1 MLRARLCSAPW
12 EWGCSSWAV
21 DRRPRLRAIG
31 APVPGAGSGFSA
43 LLARSRIADF
53 SFRLCDVSQGRV
65 RIRGK
70 AGSDSI
76 TWILPHVCARHCHGA
91 SALALRSQ
99 SSSSRP
105 RLKGLHRNLV
115 ATRRPPSH
123 HIGVSFQDSGQ
134 LCLLSSRMAPPG
146 PLKWNH
152 RRELDFPGPG
162 TCVRCSLISA
172 QAAGPPQPGYGAPPV
187 LGHAL
192 LTLVGTETQ

>member
-1 MLRARLCSAPW
+1 MLLLGCRLAAKAESNRGPCPWSQERIPCIPGLITRCSFLFRFVRC
-12 EWGCSSWAV
+12 E
-21 DRRPRLRAIG
+21 
-31 APVPGAGSGFSA
+31 PVGGG
-43 LLARSRIADF
+43 
-53 SFRLCDVSQGRV
+53 V
-65 RIRGK
+65 RTHGK
-70 AGSDSI
+70 AGSDSLAR
-76 TWILPHVCARHCHGA
+76 ILPHTCAGHCHGA
-91 SALALRSQ
+91 SALALRSE
-99 SSSSRP
+99 SSSSQP

-134 LCLLSSRMAPPG
+134 LCLLSSRVAPPG

-152 RRELDFPGPG
+152 RRELDFPGSG

-192 LTLVGTETQ
+192 LTLVGTET